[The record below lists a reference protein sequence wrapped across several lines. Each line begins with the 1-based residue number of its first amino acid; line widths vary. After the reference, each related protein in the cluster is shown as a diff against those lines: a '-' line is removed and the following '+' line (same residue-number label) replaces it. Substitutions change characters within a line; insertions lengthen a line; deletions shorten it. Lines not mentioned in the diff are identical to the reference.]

1 MFKCVKRTETN
12 LVTAGRLLSRA
23 ELTLSLQPIV
33 QRKARGSTPVKIN
46 LVRSLTNLLAGRFAS
61 RTLSCGLLRDWF
73 LHLRRCFLGH
83 RPPRGLRGLRKIS
96 CFDQLL
102 LAVRECLRQCRVVA
116 FPPDSLI
123 PGSRIKRGHCRWLRR
138 YTSVLRSADRSAS
151 SWDPRWLA
159 EWPPDSAS
167 TDDVLSHKP
176 PLHPNPSR
184 DTSEGKRSP
193 RWASDPFPQCSGD
206 TPNDSPPAIYLGYER
221 TRRVSRVDQRDRS
234 PSPEAAR
241 AQSRRFGNVLRAV
254 PRRD

>member
-1 MFKCVKRTETN
+1 MVYFGPVIRAYRHSTTET
-12 LVTAGRLLSRA
+12 LV
-23 ELTLSLQPIV
+23 
-33 QRKARGSTPVKIN
+33 AR
-46 LVRSLTNLLAGRFAS
+46 
-61 RTLSCGLLRDWF
+61 
-73 LHLRRCFLGH
+73 
-83 RPPRGLRGLRKIS
+83 RP
-96 CFDQLL
+96 
-102 LAVRECLRQCRVVA
+102 
-116 FPPDSLI
+116 
-123 PGSRIKRGHCRWLRR
+123 
-138 YTSVLRSADRSAS
+138 AS

-176 PLHPNPSR
+176 LLHPNPSR

-193 RWASDPFPQCSGD
+193 WWASDPFPQCSRD

-221 TRRVSRVDQRDRS
+221 TRRVSRADRRDRS

>member
-1 MFKCVKRTETN
+1 MVHFPSVLEHEHKPLRLETQV
-12 LVTAGRLLSRA
+12 LEA
-23 ELTLSLQPIV
+23 P
-33 QRKARGSTPVKIN
+33 
-46 LVRSLTNLLAGRFAS
+46 
-61 RTLSCGLLRDWF
+61 
-73 LHLRRCFLGH
+73 LRRIHILANIIDEV
-83 RPPRGLRGLRKIS
+83 PEVLRFS
-96 CFDQLL
+96 HT
-102 LAVRECLRQCRVVA
+102 
-116 FPPDSLI
+116 
-123 PGSRIKRGHCRWLRR
+123 RIKNKTRPLQVARR
-138 YTSVLRSADRSAS
+138 HTSVLRSADRSAS

-184 DTSEGKRSP
+184 DTSEGKQSP

-206 TPNDSPPAIYLGYER
+206 TPNDSPPAIYPGYER
-221 TRRVSRVDQRDRS
+221 TRRVSRADRRDRS